1 MSKGG
6 ILIVVALLCAA
17 VVAASARDPVWS
29 INVTGVKGESLGAL
43 TLELTNESARTCL
56 SGDWKKARL
65 LQSSFQSLAKLFE
78 SKGYFPTYE
87 LNGAD
92 LTIQLNSPGMCD
104 AYILLTGKLSARDGS
119 GDYTSEGLGGGELRG
134 TFTAKRL

>member
-29 INVTGVKGESLGAL
+29 ISVLGVKGESLGAL
-43 TLELTNESARTCL
+43 TLELTDESADTCI

-65 LQSSFQSLAKLFE
+65 LQSSFPSLAKLFE
-78 SKGYFPTYE
+78 TKGYFPAYE
-87 LNGAD
+87 LNGKD
-92 LTIQLNSPGMCD
+92 ITIQLNSPGMCD
-104 AYILLTGKLSARDGS
+104 AYRLLTGKISAREGS
-119 GDYTSEGLGGGELRG
+119 GDYTSTGMFGGEKLG